1 MMLPN
6 AALQPENN
14 AHTANELTELERRFL
29 NAWQQEFPLSPTPY
43 ADIADELGVTET
55 EVLQMLDSLS
65 RRNIL
70 SRIGPV
76 FTPNRAGAS
85 TLVAMAVP
93 PEQLEPVAALV
104 NSYDEVNHNYERQH
118 DFNLWFVLTAADR
131 ARIDTIIDELREK
144 TGFQIL
150 NLPLEQ
156 AYHIDLGFPLWC

>member
-1 MMLPN
+1 MFN
-6 AALQPENN
+6 STIRKE
-14 AHTANELTELERRFL
+14 TEKVTVSELTELERRFL
-29 NAWQQEFPLSPTPY
+29 NAYQHEFPMSPMPY
-43 ADIADELGVTET
+43 ADIAGELGVSET
-55 EVLQMLDSLS
+55 EVLEMLDSLS
-65 RRNIL
+65 KRKVL

-93 PEQLEPVAALV
+93 AEQLEEVAILI
-104 NSYDEVNHNYERQH
+104 NRYDEVNHNYERLNH
-118 DFNLWFVLTAADR
+118 FNLWFVLTASDR
-131 ARIDTIIDELREK
+131 ARIETIIHELRDI

>member
-1 MMLPN
+1 MLKLTIQKETN
-6 AALQPENN
+6 QVAVS
-14 AHTANELTELERRFL
+14 ELTDLERRFL
-29 NAWQQEFPLSPTPY
+29 NAYQHEFPLSPMPY

-55 EVLQMLDSLS
+55 KILEMLDSLS
-65 RRNIL
+65 RRKIL

-93 PEQLEPVAALV
+93 AEQLEEVAALV
-104 NSYDEVNHNYERQH
+104 NSYDEVNHNYERLN
-118 DFNLWFVLTAADR
+118 DFNLWFVLTASDR
-131 ARIDTIIDELREK
+131 NRIEEIIQELRDK